1 MIPEELAWTDTEAC
15 DDADH
20 AADADVA
27 HEGQVKLQQ
36 EREEVTML
44 NSDDVSRTVCEH
56 KIRNKNDHK
65 YRYPY

>member
-36 EREEVTML
+36 EREERDTIMCTFSYYL
-44 NSDDVSRTVCEH
+44 S
-56 KIRNKNDHK
+56 
-65 YRYPY
+65 